1 MSDRVKGLTVVLDND
16 YRQEDIEMIKELILQ
31 IKGVKTVKESIVNS
45 DDLINRE
52 RITIETKEKIYD
64 FLKELI
70 QMSKADK
77 MFEELGYEKKEERRK
92 KLYKI

>member
-52 RITIETKEKIYD
+52 RITIETKEKIYN

-70 QMSKADK
+70 
-77 MFEELGYEKKEERRK
+77 
-92 KLYKI
+92 

>member
-70 QMSKADK
+70 
-77 MFEELGYEKKEERRK
+77 
-92 KLYKI
+92 

>member
-16 YRQEDIEMIKELILQ
+16 YRQEDIEMIKEFILQ

-45 DDLINRE
+45 DDLINRA
-52 RITIETKEKIYD
+52 RITIEIKEKIYD

-70 QMSKADK
+70 
-77 MFEELGYEKKEERRK
+77 
-92 KLYKI
+92 